1 MRFAHIADTHIRN
14 LKYHKEYRAVFSEIF
29 KKLRSQ
35 NVDYIVHCGDIAH
48 TKTQISPE
56 YVELCT
62 YFLKN
67 LADIAPTYVILGN
80 HDGNLRNSSRQ
91 DAITPIVD
99 AMKHK
104 DLHLLKNSGEVSL
117 NKDFSLNVLSVF
129 DLENWQ
135 LPSNSKKINIALY
148 HGSISGVKTDTGW
161 TMSHG
166 ENHVSIFDQYDY
178 GFLGDIH
185 KTDQRLDKAGKIRY
199 CGSTIQQNHGET
211 NDKGY
216 LLWDIESKE
225 EFTCEHI
232 AIPNP
237 KPFVTV
243 ELTQKGRMPKGTEV
257 PTGARLRLVSRNN
270 LPLDRVKKAIDIA
283 KVRFKPEA
291 VTYLSRA
298 AGERTNVEKITNS
311 LVQEDL
317 RDVNIQEKLIRE
329 YLKPYE
335 PTENNL
341 EHIFNLNRR
350 LNTVIEEEEEV
361 KRNINWSIRRFEWDN
376 LFNYGESNFID
387 FTNMN
392 GIVGILGKNFSGK
405 SSIIDGVL
413 YTIYNSTS
421 KNNRKN
427 FNVINQTKNSC
438 RGYVE
443 IDIGFKTYKIER
455 TSKKYIKRLK
465 GKETSEAKTDLDF
478 SVYDSSTEEEISLN
492 GLSRGDT
499 DKNIRKIFGKI
510 EDFMMTSL
518 ASQLGSLSY
527 LTEGSARR
535 KEILAKFLDL
545 EIFERKFKIAK
556 EEVAELKASIK
567 RLEGRQFPEEL
578 KDARTLLA
586 RNEASLSLKERECK
600 DLEKKIEDLQKKH
613 VTTSSLIE
621 SIPAEIIDINDVT
634 KQIKLKIN
642 SISSLK
648 EKNKNY
654 SEDIKEKRALLEKI
668 ETFTKDFPIDSV
680 KKQKGEADKVQN
692 KIENIDIELKQ
703 ILSTFE
709 NQKNKIALL
718 REVPCGPEFSHC
730 KFIKDAYEAQ
740 KEKDSTEIEIEKMS
754 IGKKTLRDRLNIIG
768 PDVVDQR
775 LEKYDQVLHKRNRT
789 VNDVNSLDL
798 RIERNKTSIIK
809 LENSLSILENKKL
822 EYENN
827 KDAIENLENLLE
839 EQASFAVEIKSLKK
853 KYNICKDCIVDLY
866 KQNGSL
872 EQKLIQIQEE
882 QEEFERVQNEFS
894 AHDLFLRCMHTNG
907 ISYDIIKKR
916 LPLINN
922 EITKVLTNIVDFE
935 ILFENEENKL
945 DILIK
950 HPRFE
955 PRSIEM
961 GSGAEKTICAM
972 AIRLAL
978 LNVSTLPKGDIFILD
993 EPGTALDEDNM
1004 EGFIRILDMISTQ
1017 FKTVLLISHLDSLKD
1032 IVDSEITIENK
1043 SGYACVTQ

>member
-1 MRFAHIADTHIRN
+1 M
-14 LKYHKEYRAVFSEIF
+14 
-29 KKLRSQ
+29 
-35 NVDYIVHCGDIAH
+35 
-48 TKTQISPE
+48 
-56 YVELCT
+56 
-62 YFLKN
+62 
-67 LADIAPTYVILGN
+67 GN

-104 DLHLLKNSGEVSL
+104 DLHLLKNSGEVFL
-117 NKDFSLNVLSVF
+117 DKDFSLNVLSVF
-129 DLENWQ
+129 DLKNWQ
-135 LPSNSKKINIALY
+135 LPSDSKKINIALY

-166 ENHVSIFDQYDY
+166 ENHISIFDQYDY

-216 LLWDIESKE
+216 LLWDIEDKE
-225 EFTCEHI
+225 NFTCEHI

-237 KPFVTV
+237 RPFVTV
-243 ELTQKGRMPKGTEV
+243 GLTPKGRLPKGTKV
-257 PTGARLRLVSRNN
+257 PEGARLRLVSKNN
-270 LPLDRVKKAIDIA
+270 LPLDRIKKAIDVV
-283 KVRFKPEA
+283 KVRFKPES

-298 AGERTNVEKITNS
+298 AGERTNVEDITNS

-317 RDVNIQEKLIRE
+317 RDPNIQEKLIRE

-335 PTENNL
+335 PAESTL

-387 FTNMN
+387 FSNMN

-427 FNVINQTKNSC
+427 LNVINQTKDSC

-455 TSKKYIKRLK
+455 TSEKYTKRLK

-478 SVYDSSTEEEISLN
+478 SVYDTATGEEISLN

-510 EDFMMTSL
+510 EDFLMTSL

-567 RLEGRQFPEEL
+567 RLEDREFPEEI
-578 KDARTLLA
+578 KEARTLLA

-600 DLEKKIEDLQKKH
+600 DIENKVEELQNKH
-613 VTTSSLIE
+613 AEASSLIE
-621 SIPAEIIDINDVT
+621 SIPAEIIDISDVK
-634 KQIKLKIN
+634 KQIESKKE
-642 SISSLK
+642 SFSSLK
-648 EKNKNY
+648 ERNKSFRDN
-654 SEDIKEKRALLEKI
+654 IAEKRMLLKKI
-668 ETFTKDFPIDSV
+668 EAFTQDFPIDSV
-680 KKQKGEADKVQN
+680 KKQKEEADTVQN
-692 KIENIDIELKQ
+692 KIDNIDIELKQ
-703 ILSTFE
+703 ILSIFE
-709 NQKNKIALL
+709 NQKNKVTLL
-718 REVPCGPEFSHC
+718 KEVPCGPEFSHC
-730 KFIKDAYEAQ
+730 RFIKDAYEARD
-740 KEKDSTEIEIEKMS
+740 EKSETEIEIEKMS
-754 IGKKTLRDRLNIIG
+754 IGKKALKDRLNVIG
-768 PDVVDQR
+768 PDVIEQR
-775 LEKYDQVLHKRNRT
+775 LEKYDQVLEKRNT
-789 VNDVNSLDL
+789 TMNAVNSLDL
-798 RIERNKTSIIK
+798 KIERNKTSMIK
-809 LENSLSILENKKL
+809 LENSLSVLENKKL
-822 EYENN
+822 EYEEN

-839 EQASFAVEIKSLKK
+839 EKNNLFGQIKSLKK
-853 KYNICKDCIVDLY
+853 QYDFCKDSIVDLY

-872 EQKLIQIQEE
+872 EQKLIQIEEE
-882 QEEFERVQNEFS
+882 QEEFGTLQDEFS

-955 PRSIEM
+955 PRPIEM

-993 EPGTALDEDNM
+993 EPGTALDADNM

-1032 IVDSEITIENK
+1032 IVDSEITIENRG
-1043 SGYACVTQ
+1043 GYACVSQ